1 MSYHN
6 TTNQKG
12 EILDDFKAKASNQD
26 DIILNWFKANKGK
39 EVSAD
44 DIWINLFDTSVV
56 PQTSIIR
63 SITNLTSK
71 GLLEKLDKQKMGIYG
86 RPVYLWSIKEQN
98 KI

>member
-12 EILDDFKAKASNQD
+12 EILDNFKAKASVQD
-26 DIILNWFKANKGK
+26 DIIMNWFKANKGK

-56 PQTSIIR
+56 PQTSIRR
-63 SITNLTSK
+63 SITTLTGK

-86 RPVYLWSIKEQN
+86 RPVYLWKLN
-98 KI
+98 